1 MISSRDIHCADDAR
15 RLAKRRL
22 PWMIVDYI
30 DGAAG
35 YETGARRNRTA
46 LDAQTLEPRI
56 LQDVSSRSLAKPVF
70 GHAAE
75 RPFGIAPMGM
85 CNLAGPG
92 ADQMLARLAA
102 RYKVPLGI
110 STMSTTP
117 MEDLLTQSE
126 G

>member
-1 MISSRDIHCADDAR
+1 MIF
-15 RLAKRRL
+15 
-22 PWMIVDYI
+22 DYI

-35 YETGARRNRTA
+35 NETGARRNRTA

-102 RYKVPLGI
+102 RYSALGHI
-110 STMSTTP
+110 NHEHYAH
-117 MEDLLTQSE
+117 EDLLTQSKE
-126 G
+126 CVVNYILV